1 MRFSPSRRMLYPPD
15 GLGVGPFIHG
25 LGTNRIGGFKLGDT
39 LAGRRLEGIE
49 PDRVIIV
56 RAEGKER
63 AMARIKH
70 IALSTDDPVKTAEFY
85 KSQFG
90 LKELRREP
98 AATGAD
104 GVWLSD
110 GYIYFAILK
119 YGGDDTPN
127 LGEGPSTVKGIHHIG
142 FYVDDLEEA
151 STSLEAASCTLCPGS
166 SVVNRK
172 FKGPDGVMI
181 DVRARGW
188 DEQIKARMQL
198 YQLTP
203 VSS

>member
-1 MRFSPSRRMLYPPD
+1 
-15 GLGVGPFIHG
+15 
-25 LGTNRIGGFKLGDT
+25 
-39 LAGRRLEGIE
+39 
-49 PDRVIIV
+49 
-56 RAEGKER
+56 
-63 AMARIKH
+63 MARIKH

-85 KSQFG
+85 KSIFG

-98 AATGAD
+98 ADTGAD

-127 LGEGPSTVKGIHHIG
+127 LGEGPSTVKGLHHIG
-142 FYVDDLEEA
+142 FYVDDLEGT
-151 STSLEAASCTLCPGS
+151 STSLEEASCMECPGS
-166 SVVNRK
+166 SKVNRK

-203 VSS
+203 VSAPPA

>member
-1 MRFSPSRRMLYPPD
+1 
-15 GLGVGPFIHG
+15 
-25 LGTNRIGGFKLGDT
+25 
-39 LAGRRLEGIE
+39 
-49 PDRVIIV
+49 
-56 RAEGKER
+56 
-63 AMARIKH
+63 MARIKH
-70 IALSTDDPVKTAEFY
+70 IALSTEDPAKTAEFY
-85 KSQFG
+85 KNTFG
-90 LKELRREP
+90 LTELRREP
-98 AATGAD
+98 ADTGAE

-142 FYVDDLEEA
+142 FYVDDLEGTCA
-151 STSLEAASCTLCPGS
+151 TLEAAHCTECPGS
-166 SVVNRK
+166 NKVNRK
-172 FKGPDGVMI
+172 YKGPDGLMM

-203 VSS
+203 ASVSPA